1 MPDGDRGGTDP
12 LTRVGPLVL
21 AAGLGTL
28 AASAAFDPTAAGH
41 AAAQVWT
48 PFVLVTGLLLVG
60 LVARGDGL
68 FDAAGAELAHLAPG
82 GRTLLVG
89 AAVLLAAVTA
99 VLNLDTAVVFLT
111 PVVVVAA
118 RRRGVDELPFVYL
131 AVFMANGAS
140 LLLPGSNLT
149 NLIVLGRHRLA
160 GGDFAHAML
169 PAWIASVVAVT
180 ATVAL
185 LHRRLLSAAT
195 GGGPPPRPRPHFGA
209 GLAGVAAATVAVL
222 VGSGGVLALA
232 VLACGVALAG
242 WRTARGSLPL
252 TEVRRTLGA
261 SVLVGL
267 FGLAV
272 GAGTLGRAWSGPQ
285 WLLAHLSSW
294 PTAVVGAIV
303 SVLGNNLPAASLL
316 AARPAPDPR
325 ALLVG
330 LDLGPNLA
338 VTGALS
344 AVVWLQA
351 ARAVGARPSAA
362 RYTVLGLVVVPVSMA
377 AALAALP
384 LGGR

>member
-1 MPDGDRGGTDP
+1 M
-12 LTRVGPLVL
+12 
-21 AAGLGTL
+21 AW
-28 AASAAFDPTAAGH
+28 DPTAAGH

-68 FDAAGAELAHLAPG
+68 FDAAGAELARLAPG

-89 AAVLLAAVTA
+89 AALLLAAVTA

-169 PAWIASVVAVT
+169 PAWIASVVAVW

-185 LHRRLLSAAT
+185 LHRRRLSAAAGGRPPT
-195 GGGPPPRPRPHFGA
+195 GPRPHVGA
-209 GLAGVAAATVAVL
+209 GLAGGAAATVAVL
-222 VGSGGVLALA
+222 VGSGGVMALA

-242 WRTARGSLPL
+242 WRKVRGSLPL

-285 WLLAHLSSW
+285 RLLAHLSSW
-294 PTAVVGAIV
+294 PTAVVGALA

-316 AARPAPDPR
+316 AARPPPDPR